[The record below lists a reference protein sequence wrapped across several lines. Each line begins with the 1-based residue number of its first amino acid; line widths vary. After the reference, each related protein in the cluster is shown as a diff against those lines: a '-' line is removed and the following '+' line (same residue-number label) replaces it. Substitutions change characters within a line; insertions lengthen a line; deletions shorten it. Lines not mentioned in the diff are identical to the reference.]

1 MVRIHVQ
8 NVSQGCILIKTK
20 AALLANHALVGG
32 IMNVL
37 VFRHRT
43 RVQIAPQG
51 TIQTRRVK
59 RRVKCVRRV
68 EAARFLGLAEAA

>member
-8 NVSQGCILIKTK
+8 NVSQGCILKTK
-20 AALLANHALVGG
+20 AALLANHALAGG
-32 IMNVL
+32 IMDVL
-37 VFRHRT
+37 GFRRRT
-43 RVQIAPQG
+43 RVKLAPEG
-51 TIQTRRVK
+51 TIQMRRVK